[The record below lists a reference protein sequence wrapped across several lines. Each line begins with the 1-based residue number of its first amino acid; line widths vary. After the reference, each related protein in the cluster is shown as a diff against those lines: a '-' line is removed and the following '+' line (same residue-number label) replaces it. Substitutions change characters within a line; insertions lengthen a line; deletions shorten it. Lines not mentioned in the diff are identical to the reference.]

1 MNHESAYVRSGVFMK
16 RLKKLIRMKDKRQL
30 IMEATL
36 FLFAEKG
43 YEGTSIRDIAEKANV
58 NVAMVNYYFGSKEKL
73 FEEIVKLKSSTTR
86 LQLDEIASNKSLTS
100 IEKVEMVIDSF
111 IERLFTHRV
120 FHRLIHQELILNQ
133 REALQCSIVNNLLP
147 NASIIKQVIETG
159 IKKGEFKKV
168 DVETTIATLIGTINQ
183 ILLSKKMCNRL
194 MGKPDDYVPYE
205 DAKFK
210 KRVSVH
216 LKQLMHAHLSN
227 K

>member
-1 MNHESAYVRSGVFMK
+1 
-16 RLKKLIRMKDKRQL
+16 
-30 IMEATL
+30 MEATL

-73 FEEIVKLKSSTTR
+73 FENIVKLKSSTTR
-86 LQLDEIASNKSLTS
+86 LQLDEIAGNKALTS
-100 IEKVEMVIDSF
+100 IEKVEMVIDSY
-111 IERLFTHRV
+111 IERLFTHRR
-120 FHRLIHQELILNQ
+120 FHRVIHQELILNQ
-133 REALQCSIVNNLLP
+133 REALQCSIVDNLFP
-147 NASIIKQVIETG
+147 NASIVKQVIEAG
-159 IKKGEFKKV
+159 IRKGDFKKV
-168 DVETTIATLIGTINQ
+168 DVELTIATLIGTINQ

-205 DAKFK
+205 DPKFK

-216 LKQLMHAHLSN
+216 LKQLMHAHLLN